1 MSVIAIAVA
10 TRGKWWDDQVYGL
23 CAAPQKEAKY
33 PRAAVLHALWRT
45 LNFAETWV
53 GSNLPRGYSP
63 SHLPTLPPGF
73 SARRSSNVSSLPL
86 GCFISSSCV
95 PIGSSPPPMTL
106 SIGNAV
112 DLFRFWKKI
121 IKPTISKMPITPPT
135 IPPIAPCE
143 SPPSS
148 DMVAPPEEEIVE
160 VAVFNSLVDVALQ
173 R

>member
-1 MSVIAIAVA
+1 
-10 TRGKWWDDQVYGL
+10 
-23 CAAPQKEAKY
+23 
-33 PRAAVLHALWRT
+33 
-45 LNFAETWV
+45 
-53 GSNLPRGYSP
+53 
-63 SHLPTLPPGF
+63 
-73 SARRSSNVSSLPL
+73 
-86 GCFISSSCV
+86 
-95 PIGSSPPPMTL
+95 MTL